1 MSAPPQAPLRCS
13 TGIAGL
19 DELLQGGLPVGYL
32 YLVQGD
38 PGTGKTTL
46 ALQFL
51 REGVRGGES
60 CLYVTLSESQA
71 ELTAVARS
79 HGWGLD
85 GIEVREVS
93 DVAESLGAEAQNTL
107 FHPFEVELQDVAEVI
122 FEAVRRSDPARMVID
137 SVSELRLL
145 SQSAL
150 RYRRQI
156 LALKQALARQGC
168 TTLLLD
174 DLTSMDPREDRQLE
188 SLSHGVLALRR
199 SEPPYGAERRGLSV
213 RKLRGSDFAGGTHD
227 YAIETGGLVVFPRLL
242 AGGGSTAF
250 RREPIPCG
258 VAGVDQLLGGGLDR
272 GTSTL
277 LLGPAGVG
285 KSTLALTYAHA
296 VARRG
301 ENVLLCVFDESP
313 DLYRAKAAA
322 LGWDF
327 QDPSEG
333 RRVEL
338 RPVDP
343 ARLSPGQFTQM
354 VVRAVRQGAA
364 RMVVIDSLNGYDRA
378 MQGGEDL
385 NLQLHELLGYLAQCG
400 VTTLLVLSQQGYL
413 DQMHSPVDVTYVA
426 DTVVVLRYFEAG
438 GSVRQAISVAKKRS
452 GGHERTIREFQV
464 SAEGVRVGEPLTGFR
479 GVLTGVPDYTGEA
492 TAMLPRASE
501 PEGPS

>member
-1 MSAPPQAPLRCS
+1 MSDPPQPPSRCL

-19 DELLQGGLPVGYL
+19 DHVLQGGWPVGGL
-32 YLVQGD
+32 YLVQGE

-51 REGVRGGES
+51 REGLRQGEA

-79 HGWGLD
+79 HGWTLD
-85 GIEVREVS
+85 GIHVREIS
-93 DVAESLGAEAQNTL
+93 DFTEPLGSEAPNTL
-107 FHPFEVELQDVAEVI
+107 FHPFEVELQDVTEVI
-122 FEAVRRSDPARMVID
+122 FEAVRRFDPARMVLD

-156 LALKQALARQGC
+156 LALKRALARQGC
-168 TTLLLD
+168 TTLLVD
-174 DLTSMDPREDRQLE
+174 DLTSMDPQEGRQLE
-188 SLSHGVLALRR
+188 SLSHGVVALRR
-199 SEPPYGAERRGLSV
+199 AEPAYGPEQRRLSV
-213 RKLRGSDFAGGTHD
+213 RKLRGSGFAGGAHD

-242 AGGGSTAF
+242 AAGGSGAF
-250 RREPIPCG
+250 TRQPIPSG
-258 VAGVDQLLGGGLDR
+258 VAGLDRLLGGGVDR

-277 LLGPAGVG
+277 LMGPAGTG

-296 VARRG
+296 VARG
-301 ENVLLCVFDESP
+301 SENVALFVFEENP
-313 DLYRAKAAA
+313 GLYRAKAAA

-327 QDPSEG
+327 DGSLGGGSVQ
-333 RRVEL
+333 L
-338 RPVDP
+338 RQVDP
-343 ARLSPGQFTQM
+343 ARLSPGQFSQM
-354 VVRAVRQGAA
+354 VVNAVTQGAA
-364 RMVVIDSLNGYDRA
+364 RLVVIDSLNGYHRA

-385 NLQLHELLGYLAQCG
+385 ILQLHELLTYLAQRG

-413 DQMHSPVDVTYVA
+413 DQMHSPVDVTYLA
-426 DTVVVLRYFEAG
+426 DTVVVLRYFEAQ

-464 SAEGVRVGEPLTGFR
+464 GAEGVRVGEPLTGFR
-479 GVLTGVPDYTGEA
+479 GVLSGVPEFTGEA
-492 TAMLPRASE
+492 AAMLPRAPE
-501 PEGPS
+501 PAGPS

>member
-1 MSAPPQAPLRCS
+1 
-13 TGIAGL
+13 
-19 DELLQGGLPVGYL
+19 L
-32 YLVQGD
+32 YLLQGD

-51 REGVRGGES
+51 REGVRRDEA

-79 HGWGLD
+79 HGWDLE
-85 GIEVREVS
+85 GIEVREVA
-93 DVAESLGAEAQNTL
+93 DFAEPLGAEAQNTL
-107 FHPFEVELQDVAEVI
+107 FYTFEVELQDVTEVI
-122 FEAVRRSDPARMVID
+122 FEAVRRTDPTRLVID

-156 LALKQALARQGC
+156 LALKQALTRQGC

-188 SLSHGVLALRR
+188 SLSHGVVALRR
-199 SEPPYGAERRGLSV
+199 AEPAYGPHQRRLSV
-213 RKLRGSDFAGGTHD
+213 RKLRGSDFAGGAHD

-242 AGGGSTAF
+242 AGGGAPAY

-258 VAGVDQLLGGGLDR
+258 VAGLDQLLGGGLDR

-277 LLGPAGVG
+277 LIGPAGAG

-296 VARRG
+296 VARGG
-301 ENVLLCVFDESP
+301 ENVLLFIFDETLG
-313 DLYRAKAAA
+313 LYQAKAAA

-327 QDPSEG
+327 QGPAGG
-333 RRVEL
+333 RRVML
-338 RPVDP
+338 RQVDP

-354 VVRAVRQGAA
+354 VVGAVTQGAA
-364 RMVVIDSLNGYDRA
+364 RLVVIDSLNGYHRA
-378 MQGGEDL
+378 LQGGEDL
-385 NLQLHELLGYLAQCG
+385 NLQLHELLTYLAHRG
-400 VTTLLVLSQQGYL
+400 VTTILVLSQQGYL

-464 SAEGVRVGEPLTGFR
+464 GAEGVRVGEPLTGFR
-479 GVLTGVPDYTGEA
+479 GVLSGVPEFTGEA
-492 TAMLPRASE
+492 AAMLPRASK
-501 PEGPS
+501 PEDPS